1 MASAVNRD
9 NTLRPFFVLVGYNN
23 DKATLRF
30 SLRLSLAR
38 ARREI
43 KIRMIVEVGG
53 MPRYADDTFEMINDK
68 VMDDYL
74 TAELERVL
82 PDYEDYRPDIG
93 VEIGEVGFSKPT
105 WKTAHKD

>member
-1 MASAVNRD
+1 
-9 NTLRPFFVLVGYNN
+9 
-23 DKATLRF
+23 
-30 SLRLSLAR
+30 
-38 ARREI
+38 
-43 KIRMIVEVGG
+43 
-53 MPRYADDTFEMINDK
+53 MINDK

-74 TAELERVL
+74 SAELERLL